1 MKTLSFV
8 ENWFLLRRLKH
19 ELLYPVHWMRWKLM
33 GNAERRTKIQHASTV
48 RLSPDFQL
56 IPKHPDTGK
65 VIARRLVMHNGL
77 RVLPTAYYGYQFLAR
92 SRLCDTVDE
101 PQEERLFLDVIRQL
115 PPKSVML
122 ELGSF
127 WAFYSLWFHSVV
139 PESTNYMIEPELRNL
154 SYGRTNFEIN
164 GFWDR
169 TDFTHAFIDSQS
181 GTMNGVGVVSVDDFC
196 ETKRISQ
203 LAVLHADIQGFEHS
217 MLLGAKRM
225 LGEKRV
231 DYVFV
236 STHSN
241 ELHQKCIAAL
251 QGYGYRI
258 ISDAN
263 LDEAYQA
270 DGVILACRPEL
281 PSQPIAG
288 ISKRPGGPGASAGGD
303 APVRAQC

>member
-1 MKTLSFV
+1 MKTFAFI
-8 ENWFLLRRLKH
+8 ENSHLLRRVKH
-19 ELLYPVHWMRWKLM
+19 ELLFPVHWLRWRSM
-33 GNAERRTKIQHASTV
+33 PQAERDAKTRHASAV
-48 RLSPDFQL
+48 RQSPDFHL

-65 VIARRLVMHNGL
+65 LRGRRLVMHNGL

-115 PPKSVML
+115 PPRSVML

-127 WAFYSLWFHSVV
+127 WAFYSLWFHAVV
-139 PESTNYMIEPELRNL
+139 PEAVNYMIEPELRNL

-164 GFWDR
+164 GFSDR
-169 TDFTHAFIDSQS
+169 ADFTHAFIDSHS
-181 GTMNGVGVVSVDDFC
+181 GMSNGVPVVCVDDFC
-196 ETKRISQ
+196 VTKGIEH
-203 LAVLHADIQGFEHS
+203 LAILHSDIQGFEHA

-225 LGEKRV
+225 LGEQRV
-231 DYVFV
+231 DYVFI

-241 ELHQKCIAAL
+241 DLHLQCIEELRH
-251 QGYGYRI
+251 YGYRI
-258 ISDAN
+258 VSDAN

-281 PSQPIAG
+281 PRNAIAPIT
-288 ISKRPGGPGASAGGD
+288 KRSAVDSGSRENG
-303 APVRAQC
+303 